1 MSKYFDKIPKILYDI
16 DGKQL
21 TTYQNVTNVFF
32 RVRIIRN
39 VLENISAYY
48 EYLVKDDD
56 TPEILAEKVYGDPE
70 AHWIVLMANQIVDAQ
85 YDWPLNSDD
94 FNKYII
100 NKYGSIQNSKTT
112 IHHYEKVITRQ
123 NSIAG
128 SITETRFV
136 VNQDQLTV
144 NDMTVP
150 YDTYNSLPE
159 TQEVDEYNLGDQET
173 VEQIIR
179 RDAISCYD
187 YEDQINENRRAIKI
201 IKPEYY
207 AQIIREF
214 DTLTKIKDRVPYLRR
229 LS

>member
-48 EYLVKDDD
+48 DYLVKDDD

-123 NSIAG
+123 NSTAG

>member
-48 EYLVKDDD
+48 DYLVKDDD